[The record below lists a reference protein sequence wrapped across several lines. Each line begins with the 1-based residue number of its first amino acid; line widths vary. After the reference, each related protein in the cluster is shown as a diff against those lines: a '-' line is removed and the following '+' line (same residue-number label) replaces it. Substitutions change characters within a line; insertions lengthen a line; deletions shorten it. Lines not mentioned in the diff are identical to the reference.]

1 MSRFANI
8 RLPPL
13 NAAVNVAGQTIRQF
27 LPDRSNQ
34 QPSERFRF
42 AQVNSVP
49 NQSQSNHNQPQ
60 EHHELSNMTASTNPF
75 LSSSMKQTLAEENC
89 NQGYQSTTLVEG
101 QRPSMSSVDF
111 SEGSD
116 FVEGRSEVKI
126 NEYQAAWNVTNAIQV
141 YFTKDLKKNASSV
154 RKHEVHL
161 NFLLLMKH

>member
-1 MSRFANI
+1 MLRFSNI
-8 RLPPL
+8 QLPPL

-27 LPDRSNQ
+27 LPDRSNNQQ
-34 QPSERFRF
+34 QPSERVRF

-49 NQSQSNHNQPQ
+49 NQSQNHNNTQSP
-60 EHHELSNMTASTNPF
+60 EHHELSNMTSTNPF
-75 LSSSMKQTLAEENC
+75 LSSAMKHQSLTDENC
-89 NQGYQSTTLVEG
+89 KPTGYQSTAFVEG

-141 YFTKDLKKNASSV
+141 KINIEKNCLIQ
-154 RKHEVHL
+154 K
-161 NFLLLMKH
+161 

>member
-34 QPSERFRF
+34 QPSERVRF
-42 AQVNSVP
+42 AQINSAP
-49 NQSQSNHNQPQ
+49 NQTQNYNNIQSPNAD
-60 EHHELSNMTASTNPF
+60 EHHELSNMTSTTNPF
-75 LSSSMKQTLAEENC
+75 LSPAMKQALADENC
-89 NQGYQSTTLVEG
+89 TQGYQSTAFVEG

-111 SEGSD
+111 SETSD
-116 FVEGRSEVKI
+116 FVEGRCDVKI

-141 YFTKDLKKNASSV
+141 NYYI
-154 RKHEVHL
+154 
-161 NFLLLMKH
+161 

>member
-1 MSRFANI
+1 MSRFTNI

-34 QPSERFRF
+34 QSSERVRF

-49 NQSQSNHNQPQ
+49 NQQQNHNNPQ
-60 EHHELSNMTASTNPF
+60 SPEHHEMSNMTSTNPF
-75 LSSSMKQTLAEENC
+75 LSSAMKQTLTEENC

-141 YFTKDLKKNASSV
+141 CVCNLHIFPQT
-154 RKHEVHL
+154 
-161 NFLLLMKH
+161 